1 MPTLRPA
8 NDDKQPSEVLDY
20 PYSPVDDM
28 TVGDALIPAST
39 VVTITRRD
47 GVAIG
52 AGDLTVVSTL
62 TTTTPKPSGAITS
75 STTIPLVIP
84 YLGQGVAGRTYKV
97 TIRTATQNGNAFED
111 DFYVKVRD
119 R

>member
-1 MPTLRPA
+1 
-8 NDDKQPSEVLDY
+8 VLEY

-39 VVTITRRD
+39 VVVVTRRD
-47 GVAIG
+47 GVAME
-52 AGDLTVVSTL
+52 AGDLTASSTL

-75 STTIPLVIP
+75 STAIPLVIP

-97 TIRTATQNGNAFED
+97 TIRTSTQNGNVFED